1 MRRRCRLDQPIGAST
16 DTECSTS
23 QTRKRPPSCASS
35 TRAATRS
42 PPPAASRTRSPENTR
57 TSQRPPRCETASCG
71 ETRAHPFREVRHGA
85 VPRVPCLRARARA
98 WRIAIGE
105 TIRPRRNYD
114 ISAKE
119 ASRAP
124 FSMER
129 KTRPIKKPPSGG
141 FSNVATI
148 RFYAA
153 GRSALLLIFLMT
165 AIRSSCCCELNMRIK
180 DCGRSNGGCVKAT
193 GSI

>member
-1 MRRRCRLDQPIGAST
+1 MPIRPTHRGEHGYGVFHKPDPEKAAIMRFFN
-16 DTECSTS
+16 
-23 QTRKRPPSCASS
+23 ASS
-35 TRAATRS
+35 YEVAAAGCFEDEVT
-42 PPPAASRTRSPENTR
+42 
-57 TSQRPPRCETASCG
+57 G
-71 ETRAHPFREVRHGA
+71 EYTDIPGGRHDTKWRRVGEQGRVPFREVRHGA
-85 VPRVPCLRARARA
+85 VPGVPRIRARARA
-98 WRIAIGE
+98 CRIAIGE

-119 ASRAP
+119 ASRTP

-141 FSNVATI
+141 FSVVATI

>member
-1 MRRRCRLDQPIGAST
+1 MPIRPTHRGEHGYGVFHKPDPEKAAIMRFFNANSYEVAAAGCFEDEVTGEYTDIPRGRHDARRRRVGKQGCI
-16 DTECSTS
+16 
-23 QTRKRPPSCASS
+23 
-35 TRAATRS
+35 
-42 PPPAASRTRSPENTR
+42 
-57 TSQRPPRCETASCG
+57 
-71 ETRAHPFREVRHGA
+71 PFREVRHGA

-119 ASRAP
+119 ASQAP

-129 KTRPIKKPPSGG
+129 NTRSIEKPPSGG
-141 FSNVATI
+141 FSAVATI

-165 AIRSSCCCELNMRIK
+165 AIKSSCCCELNMRIK
-180 DCGRSNGGCVKAT
+180 DCGRSNGGCVKAA